1 VKSLEL
7 VTAAYLSRDPTLTE
21 EIKNGVDIHASNQ
34 TRFNLPERVTAKT
47 FVFRLIYGGQAYSY
61 AHDPAFN
68 HISKS
73 QKYWQRVIDDF
84 YNKYPTIAQWHQ
96 GLVKTVLETGQ
107 YVAPTGRAYTFP
119 RADVAHREWFW
130 RPKILNY
137 PVQGLG
143 ADLVA
148 IGRVTMWKR
157 LRAAGL
163 PVLFQSTVHDSID
176 IDVDRPEEV
185 CYNSRVGE
193 KSRLETVVSIVK
205 QSIIDIPTNFYRLF
219 GVPFDLPLNSE
230 VSVGPTLKEQ
240 EKR

>member
-1 VKSLEL
+1 M
-7 VTAAYLSRDPTLTE
+7 
-21 EIKNGVDIHASNQ
+21 
-34 TRFNLPERVTAKT
+34 
-47 FVFRLIYGGQAYSY
+47 
-61 AHDPAFN
+61 
-68 HISKS
+68 
-73 QKYWQRVIDDF
+73 
-84 YNKYPTIAQWHQ
+84 
-96 GLVKTVLETGQ
+96 
-107 YVAPTGRAYTFP
+107 PTGRVYQFP

-157 LRAAGL
+157 LRKLGI

-176 IDVDRPEEV
+176 IDCES
-185 CYNSRVGE
+185 CYNIRVVE
-193 KSRLETVVSIVK
+193 IVK

-230 VSVGPTLKEQ
+230 VSVGPTLKDQ